1 MRGLELWWVPLTG
14 QQLEGPAPTACW
26 EGQGLGVRG
35 LEPSGSPSLLRAPS
49 SPNAGCPSS
58 PEPPPLTPQRWPSPN
73 GSGERLSIKQDLFR
87 AARRERLY
95 EVFGLN

>member
-35 LEPSGSPSLLRAPS
+35 LEPSGFPLLVE
-49 SPNAGCPSS
+49 G
-58 PEPPPLTPQRWPSPN
+58 PLLP
-73 GSGERLSIKQDLFR
+73 
-87 AARRERLY
+87 
-95 EVFGLN
+95 